1 MKKLILPLIATAIA
15 SWLTWYFFLPTFA
28 IGFAGWIGWLLFS
41 AIVFG
46 AVTIVIEEDKFVGT
60 SKFKAVI
67 GVISV
72 CVFLL
77 VIWPIFSTWSAFHAS
92 SYRGLIGE
100 VKVKTSN
107 TIMSP
112 IDPENI
118 VIIDEQT
125 AHRIADKVLGTSDI
139 ALGSESVIGDLT
151 LQKVKDKLYYVAPL
165 LHTGFLKW
173 WSNGDRGTRGFVMV
187 NATNDKDVRL
197 IQEVNGEPVSII
209 YQPEACYSQNLERH
223 IYMNGYMTQ
232 GFTDFSFEVD
242 DNLNPYYVV
251 TLYDNTVGYS
261 GSDVTGVLTVD
272 VKTGEIKE
280 YNLEN
285 APSWIDRV
293 YPQSFVESQ
302 INDWGMFVH
311 GWWNPSDKDRVQAI
325 EGISLVY
332 GDDGQCYFY
341 TGITSVGS
349 DESSIGFM
357 LVNSRTKE
365 AFYYKQVGATESA
378 ARQSA
383 EGKVQEKGYVATHP
397 RPYNINGV
405 WSYVMALKDKEG
417 LIKAVAIVSVSNYEV
432 VGVGDDIRSAIRN
445 FKSAMNSSGNVIA
458 TTTKGESYST
468 KNTVKRISTDV
479 RNGNTYYYILIKG
492 NENKIFVA
500 TSSVSEE
507 LPLTIAGDSVSV
519 EFDDAGNSYID
530 IKSFDNLVLKPQKTK
545 EQENVEAYFKTVKDS
560 TNKVEANK
568 NSDAVWDTLSPEA
581 KQELLNKIK

>member
-41 AIVFG
+41 VIVFG
-46 AVTIVIEEDKFVGT
+46 VVTIVIEEEFIGT

-100 VKVKTSN
+100 VQVKKHN

-139 ALGSESVIGDLT
+139 ALGSESYIGELT
-151 LQKVKDKLYYVAPL
+151 LQKVGDKLYYVAPL

-173 WSNGDRGTRGFVMV
+173 WSNGDRGTKGFVMV

-197 IQEVNGEPVSII
+197 IQEVNGESVSII

-223 IYMNGYMTQ
+223 VYMNGYMTQ
-232 GFTDFSFEVD
+232 GITDFSFEVD

-272 VKTGEIKE
+272 VKTGEITE
-280 YNLEN
+280 YTLEN
-285 APSWIDRV
+285 APAWIDRI
-293 YPQSFVESQ
+293 YPQSLVESQ

-311 GWWNPSDKDRVQAI
+311 GWWNPSDKDRVQAT

-341 TGITSVGS
+341 TGVTSVGS

-365 AFYYKQVGATESA
+365 AFYYKQVGATENA

-397 RPYNINGV
+397 RPYNIDGV

-417 LIKAVAIVSVSNYEV
+417 LIKAVAIVSVSSYEV

-468 KNTVKRISTDV
+468 KNVVKRISTDV
-479 RNGNTYYYILIKG
+479 RNGNTYYYILVKG

-507 LPLTIAGDSVSV
+507 LPLTIVNDSVYL
-519 EFDDAGNSYID
+519 EFDDAGSSYID
-530 IKSFDNLVLKPQKTK
+530 IKSFDNLELKPQKTK
-545 EQENVEAYFKTVKDS
+545 EQENVETYFKTVRDS
-560 TNKVEANK
+560 TNKIETNK
-568 NSDAVWDTLSPEA
+568 NSDAIWDTLSPEV
-581 KQELLNKIK
+581 KRELLNKIK